1 MRGVLFASLVACFLT
16 LMPASHAAAAQHA
29 TAPAMGTTSIAAAP
43 VFALAQDK
51 KIDITIGDRGGAW
64 YRSPVWI
71 AIGVLAIVVLLLIVV
86 LIARGGGGTTIVK
99 D

>member
-16 LMPASHAAAAQHA
+16 LMPASHANSAAHA
-29 TAPAMGTTSIAAAP
+29 VAPTISSATTP

-51 KIDITIGDRGGAW
+51 KIDITIGERGGVW

-71 AIGVLAIVVLLLIVV
+71 AIGVLALIVLLLIVV
-86 LIARGGGGTTIVK
+86 LLARGGGGTTIVK